1 MTQAHKA
8 WIVVFSGLGVNLSLG
23 ALYSWGTISAALID
37 QLKWSATQTQIP
49 YMLASALFAVSM
61 IPAGGLQD
69 KLGPRTVLILS
80 AVLAGTGFILSG
92 FNLTVVGLSLF
103 FGVIFGLAMG
113 FGYASPS
120 PAAIKWF
127 HPKHR
132 GVITGIV
139 VSGFGLAPVYIA
151 PLSDFLLRRYG
162 LHTTFVTFGIL
173 FFSVLFFFSFLVKNP
188 PAGHVPVEL
197 KKLDEKSKVSSA
209 ADKDYHQM
217 LKSKQFYLIWL
228 MFFCGTFAGL
238 KIIGQMAKIG
248 QEQAL
253 MENSF
258 ILVIIYAIF
267 NFLGRIAW
275 GTISDSI
282 GRIFSLFLMFAIQ
295 VFVFLIFE
303 FLTQPFTLLIGKS
316 IVGFTFGGMLT
327 VFPAIT
333 ADYYGT
339 KNLGVNYGLVI
350 TAWGAGG
357 VLGPLLGGITRD
369 TTGDYRLSYL
379 ISMLVSLAGV
389 ILCLLLKKT
398 VMKERSANG

>member
-37 QLKWSATQTQIP
+37 QLNWSATQTQIP

-61 IPAGGLQD
+61 IPAGSLQD
-69 KLGPRTVLILS
+69 KLGPRMVLILS
-80 AVLAGTGFILSG
+80 AILAGAGFILSG

-151 PLSDFLLRRYG
+151 PLSDFLLRRFG
-162 LHTTFVTFGIL
+162 LLTTFVTFGIL

-188 PAGHVPVEL
+188 PADHVPVEL
-197 KKLDEKSKVSSA
+197 KKRDEKKKVSSA
-209 ADKDYHQM
+209 TDRDYHQM

-275 GTISDSI
+275 GTISDRI

-339 KNLGVNYGLVI
+339 KHLGVNYGLVI

-379 ISMLVSLAGV
+379 ISMLVSLVGV